1 MEFSS
6 GNGLITVYVEEQE
19 SLGETVELLFNFDC
33 DQGHNLSHMLL
44 IILLLQL
51 SQDFFSVLSSASLVG
66 IEHEIHIFTLVFVS
80 LDLHWAELINVQQL
94 DDLVAIN
101 LAVNTNVFK

>member
-6 GNGLITVYVEEQE
+6 GNGLIAIYVEEQE
-19 SLGETVELLFNFDC
+19 SLSETVELLFDFDS
-33 DQGHNLSHMLL
+33 DQGHNLGQMLP
-44 IILLLQL
+44 IIVFLQL
-51 SQDFFSVLSSASLVG
+51 SQDFFSVLSSASLIG
-66 IEHEIHIFTLVFVS
+66 IEHKIDVLTLVFVP